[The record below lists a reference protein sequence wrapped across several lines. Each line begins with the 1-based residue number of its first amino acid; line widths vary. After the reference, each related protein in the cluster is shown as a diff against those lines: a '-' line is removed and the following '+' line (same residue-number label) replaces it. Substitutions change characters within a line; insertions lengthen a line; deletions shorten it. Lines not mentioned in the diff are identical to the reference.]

1 VGLRIIL
8 HAFHND
14 AIFWQRQSPTQ
25 SCQEQRILPA
35 PTKYQVTILTKAKM
49 NISLEETLTLIF
61 STCPQIRVFRTRRG
75 FPKEDERNGQTK
87 AYFVSKNGQETNQRR
102 KRVPYMVGMF

>member
-1 VGLRIIL
+1 MELVQTEKSRLCLKCVGFRIIL
-8 HAFHND
+8 HTFHND
-14 AIFWQRQSPTQ
+14 AIFWQRQRRRTQ

-35 PTKYQVTILTKAKM
+35 PTKYQVTVLRKAKM

-75 FPKEDERNGQTK
+75 FPKEDE
-87 AYFVSKNGQETNQRR
+87 
-102 KRVPYMVGMF
+102 